1 MAVGGRHQSK
11 EITAF
16 DDAGGP
22 CGSVVLQQTAS
33 GRLLVA
39 MFSRS
44 NTWDPHVARRLGEA
58 LVRMADE
65 ADAEQ
70 QAG

>member
-1 MAVGGRHQSK
+1 MAVGGRHQSN
-11 EITAF
+11 EVAVY

-22 CGSVVLQQTAS
+22 RGSVVLQQTAS

-44 NTWDPHVARRLGEA
+44 NT
-58 LVRMADE
+58 
-65 ADAEQ
+65 
-70 QAG
+70 